1 MSIGEQTIYAISN
14 DSYFDV
20 RLHVCDLLLWS
31 SLCQKKSFGGA
42 RFGSQEFWQSTFCF
56 ARVLVEHVFF
66 TNVFCGMIQ
75 LNFILLTKMGKKVGI
90 LVEYNYEDLEVCK
103 QCHKD

>member
-1 MSIGEQTIYAISN
+1 MSKE
-14 DSYFDV
+14 
-20 RLHVCDLLLWS
+20 
-31 SLCQKKSFGGA
+31 
-42 RFGSQEFWQSTFCF
+42 EFWQSTFCF
-56 ARVLVEHVFF
+56 ARVLVEYVLFHK
-66 TNVFCGMIQ
+66 CILRDDP